1 MNADSFIWGLTSL
14 FFFIFKSD
22 PFIISR
28 VSGEMDGVP
37 TLLLKS
43 AVCLRTFRSGW
54 DLGFSTES
62 GPFSLCLTSVTRV
75 KCGSKTNLNKTLD
88 TMVFLLLPVR
98 NLQGEGEGE
107 I

>member
-1 MNADSFIWGLTSL
+1 
-14 FFFIFKSD
+14 
-22 PFIISR
+22 
-28 VSGEMDGVP
+28 
-37 TLLLKS
+37 
-43 AVCLRTFRSGW
+43 
-54 DLGFSTES
+54 
-62 GPFSLCLTSVTRV
+62 VTRV